1 MPIDHGT
8 IVGETNID
16 RLTTILADEN
26 QNFFIDTYS
35 FYLVALVLSGKSI
48 FYGRGRFVNIF
59 FVKSRNY
66 AFPGAP
72 SENAPEEE
80 KKKYRHEA
88 GKKLDRIRNILYS
101 DRIKEYDSDKFDFDE
116 LDTNNP
122 YIPDGDFYDIVS
134 TLGLAARIA
143 VTSFLCGILD
153 LDKRL
158 QFIQN
163 RRDEKVSIRKTLQI
177 MFWNEIRRCFEQK
190 HFAFK
195 KKGNGYYIYIPSA
208 SLRTDPD
215 ELLENVNEKGEI
227 ELPEQKSAFCEVFK
241 EGEKPS
247 CVYDDEQNEKERFQ
261 RDSWDIRRYRIF
273 LVKQVGNKLSFQLKH
288 LSPMKCYAL
297 YYGLCDRKPFLNLIQ
312 DQKIRLHYEGSKDW
326 SDQMIANLFALDSS
340 IPEGERKRISRENV
354 KNYRQSYARELEKW
368 LCDKVPDLEKYVA
381 HDLVSANDIRFEQI
395 AIPFFR
401 THLPDMTKEK
411 LIGMSEEDRVE
422 YLHNAYADF
431 VNKEKTL
438 KL

>member
-8 IVGETNID
+8 IIGETNID
-16 RLTTILADEN
+16 RLTTILADEK

-48 FYGRGRFVNIF
+48 FYGRGRFANIF
-59 FVKSRNY
+59 FIKSRDY
-66 AFPGAP
+66 AFPAAP
-72 SENAPEEE
+72 SEQAPDDE

-88 GKKLDRIRNILYS
+88 GEKLDRIKNILYS
-101 DRIKEYDSDKFDFDE
+101 ERIKEYDSDE
-116 LDTNNP
+116 SDTNSL
-122 YIPDGDFYDIVS
+122 YIPDDDFYDIVS
-134 TLGLAARIA
+134 TLSLAARIA
-143 VTSFLCGILD
+143 VTSFLYGISAPAD
-153 LDKRL
+153 RR
-158 QFIQN
+158 QFIQD
-163 RRDEKVSIRKTLQI
+163 RRGKRVSIRKTLQI

-195 KKGNGYYIYIPSA
+195 KKGNGYYIYIPRT
-208 SLRTDPD
+208 SLRIAPD

-227 ELPEQKSAFCEVFK
+227 ELPKQKSAYYEAFK
-241 EGEKPS
+241 EEKKPS
-247 CVYDDEQNEKERFQ
+247 HVYDDEQNERERFQ

-297 YYGLCDRKPFLNLIQ
+297 YYGLCDRTPFLNLIQ
-312 DQKIRLHYEGSKDW
+312 DQKIRLHYEGAKDW
-326 SDQMIANLFALDSS
+326 SDQMIANLFALDPS
-340 IPEGERKRISRENV
+340 IPDGERKRISRENV

-368 LCDKVPDLEKYVA
+368 LCNKVPDLAGYVA
-381 HDLVSANDIRFEQI
+381 RDLVCANDIRFEQI

-411 LIGMSEEDRVE
+411 LIGMSEEDRVG